1 MCTLRVTIADAG
13 ESFEVR
19 ENKVPIFTLPISTVP
34 LDLNQLLHLSWPCFS
49 LRMRILVF
57 THKVGMK
64 VNIC

>member
-1 MCTLRVTIADAG
+1 MCTLRVTIADVG

-49 LRMRILVF
+49 LS
-57 THKVGMK
+57 
-64 VNIC
+64 